1 MKTRSKKQSAPKQDA
16 DDATPAAPTLPAG
29 VSNPPKLFILPQ
41 NSSPDAQIVTLPNP
55 ATAQENRYFCCPD
68 QGFFEFTRIAAPKT
82 SPRSWLLAPQS
93 PERKNVEPLLEG
105 LEQNTAAGDGKQDS
119 ADSLSKG
126 YAVKSP
132 DLFVAT
138 PLDALFLLLPALWSP
153 GKQSEKRFFLSVED
167 HLDALGSP
175 SSHLRVLL
183 RNEKFRA
190 HLEDRLAAA
199 CDTADA
205 GEEKMYRLSSE
216 KLAKELLSKAE
227 RIVASGLPASMEDKF
242 VRQAL
247 EVPIMSIKREES
259 TVIAAENADAD
270 ADAGGE
276 APENEDSQTTTFD
289 TQTTAASEGSALT
302 THTSIPASPEEAK
315 PYVDTKPPISAPEGV
330 PQLLRLRTALD
341 FMSTSYLPATLQSH
355 IKANISSSKLID
367 FEPLDQHLKYLE
379 SLRSEALALRSLS
392 DNISRKRGI
401 DEEEAEARAEKKRKK
416 EEEDAKK
423 KSQSRGVK
431 ALAKTNTSGMMKLS
445 SFFAKKPSK

>member
-1 MKTRSKKQSAPKQDA
+1 MKTRSKKQSAPKQDV
-16 DDATPAAPTLPAG
+16 DDATPAAPTLPVG

-41 NSSPDAQIVTLPNP
+41 NSSPDARIVTFPNP

-93 PERKNVEPLLEG
+93 PERENVEPFLEAS
-105 LEQNTAAGDGKQDS
+105 EQNTAAGDGKQDS

-126 YAVKSP
+126 YAVKSA

-138 PLDALFLLLPALWSP
+138 PLDALFLLLPALWSS
-153 GKQSEKRFFLSVED
+153 GKQSEKKFFLSVED

-175 SSHLRVLL
+175 SLHLRVLL
-183 RNEKFRA
+183 RNGKFRA

-205 GEEKMYRLSSE
+205 GEEKMYRLSSD

-259 TVIAAENADAD
+259 T
-270 ADAGGE
+270 
-276 APENEDSQTTTFD
+276 DSQTTTFD
-289 TQTTAASEGSALT
+289 TQTTAASEASALT
-302 THTSIPASPEEAK
+302 TQTSIPASPEEAK
-315 PYVDTKPPISAPEGV
+315 PNADTRLPISAPEGV

-367 FEPLDQHLKYLE
+367 FEPLDQHLKHLE

-416 EEEDAKK
+416 EEEDSKK
-423 KSQSRGVK
+423 KNQSRGVK

>member
-1 MKTRSKKQSAPKQDA
+1 MKTRSKKQSAPKQDV
-16 DDATPAAPTLPAG
+16 DDATPAAPTLPVG

-41 NSSPDAQIVTLPNP
+41 NSSPDARIVTFPNP

-93 PERKNVEPLLEG
+93 PERENVEPFLEAS
-105 LEQNTAAGDGKQDS
+105 EQNTAAGDGKQDS

-126 YAVKSP
+126 YAVKSA

-138 PLDALFLLLPALWSP
+138 PLDALFLLLPALWSS
-153 GKQSEKRFFLSVED
+153 GKQSEKKFFLSVED

-175 SSHLRVLL
+175 SLHLRVLL
-183 RNEKFRA
+183 RNGKFRA

-205 GEEKMYRLSSE
+205 GEEKMYRLSSD

-259 TVIAAENADAD
+259 TVIVAEDADAD
-270 ADAGGE
+270 ADGE

-289 TQTTAASEGSALT
+289 TQTTAASEASALT
-302 THTSIPASPEEAK
+302 TQTSIPASPEEAK
-315 PYVDTKPPISAPEGV
+315 PNADTRLPISAPEGV

-367 FEPLDQHLKYLE
+367 FEPLDQHLKHLE

-416 EEEDAKK
+416 EEEDSKK
-423 KSQSRGVK
+423 KNQSRGVK